1 MITAEDFITRFFI
14 ASGGRVAPP
23 KSPPGRTSIDL
34 RSPRFV
40 SGKMSGRSGVG
51 HNRGAALGPQ
61 PLKATVPYQLASKP
75 RPNRRDGKSAGKPK
89 PHQLSSGMRRTM
101 SLDAIIG
108 PYLQGHW
115 PKEPESQ
122 SSLSRKDKSTQT
134 PDSWSDKSQ
143 SRRGSSSHKRSAS
156 WGSAEHLR
164 EIAKLKQ
171 QLQQRSKPAV
181 SGGHDKGRQRGY
193 PQGSG
198 SLGTTRTQPIP
209 IPLAP
214 LSTLVPRLRCSVEGL
229 NQELEGMFI
238 CQPLHPQQRLLE
250 VPDGHRAPVPLQ
262 SCSSGSQSDPA
273 TTPLTSSSSSSS
285 SSPSSSPTNLS
296 TSPPNSDDAPVDLHQ
311 GLIDSAEMCLLSP
324 FLSQNEADLSL
335 PLLMSSSPGPN
346 KSCCF
351 QREPP
356 EGCEKVRVWEET
368 STPRLPKPALISSC
382 PDPNKVNFTPHGGSA
397 FCPVSLLKPLL
408 PSMDLLFR
416 SLAVSPAGSCSSQGT
431 SSCQAMSSGNRAAP
445 PDPPATTAVMGESS
459 GAGLAF

>member
-1 MITAEDFITRFFI
+1 
-14 ASGGRVAPP
+14 
-23 KSPPGRTSIDL
+23 
-34 RSPRFV
+34 
-40 SGKMSGRSGVG
+40 MSGRSG
-51 HNRGAALGPQ
+51 HTRAAAAAAVGPQ

-75 RPNRRDGKSAGKPK
+75 RPNRRDGKSAGKAK
-89 PHQLSSGMRRTM
+89 SQKLSSGMRRTL

-115 PKEPESQ
+115 PKEPEGQ

-171 QLQQRSKPAV
+171 QLQQCSKPAA
-181 SGGHDKGRQRGY
+181 SGGHDKDRQRGY
-193 PQGSG
+193 PQGSC
-198 SLGTTRTQPIP
+198 SLGTTQTQPVP

-238 CQPLHPQQRLLE
+238 SQPPHPQQRLLE

-273 TTPLTSSSSSSS
+273 TTPLSSSSTSSSPC
-285 SSPSSSPTNLS
+285 SSPNYVC
-296 TSPPNSDDAPVDLHQ
+296 TSQSNSADAPLDLHQ
-311 GLIDSAEMCLLSP
+311 GLIDGAELCLLSP
-324 FLSQNEADLSL
+324 FSSQNEAELSL
-335 PLLMSSSPGPN
+335 PLLISSSPGPN

-356 EGCEKVRVWEET
+356 EGCEKVRVWEEIR
-368 STPRLPKPALISSC
+368 STPSEVLQANVGTLHLLSWKSQYFSKPANLITNTYL
-382 PDPNKVNFTPHGGSA
+382 PNKNRTTPCC
-397 FCPVSLLKPLL
+397 FL
-408 PSMDLLFR
+408 
-416 SLAVSPAGSCSSQGT
+416 SSSYLVLT
-431 SSCQAMSSGNRAAP
+431 SR
-445 PDPPATTAVMGESS
+445 
-459 GAGLAF
+459 

>member
-1 MITAEDFITRFFI
+1 
-14 ASGGRVAPP
+14 
-23 KSPPGRTSIDL
+23 
-34 RSPRFV
+34 
-40 SGKMSGRSGVG
+40 MSGRSGAG
-51 HNRGAALGPQ
+51 QTRGAASGPQ
-61 PLKATVPYQLASKP
+61 PLKATVPYQLASKA
-75 RPNRRDGKSAGKPK
+75 RPHRRDAKTAGKAK

-115 PKEPESQ
+115 PKEPEGQ
-122 SSLSRKDKSTQT
+122 SSLTRMDKSTQT

-143 SRRGSSSHKRSAS
+143 SRRGSGSHKRSAS

-181 SGGHDKGRQRGY
+181 SGGHDKDRQRGY
-193 PQGSG
+193 PQESC
-198 SLGTTRTQPIP
+198 SLGATQTQPIP

-238 CQPLHPQQRLLE
+238 CQPPHPQHRLLD
-250 VPDGHRAPVPLQ
+250 VPDGHRAPVPPH

-273 TTPLTSSSSSSS
+273 TTPLCSSSTSSSPCSL
-285 SSPSSSPTNLS
+285 PNYTS
-296 TSPPNSDDAPVDLHQ
+296 TSPPHSEDVPLDVHQ
-311 GLIDSAEMCLLSP
+311 GLIDRAERRLLSP
-324 FLSQNEADLSL
+324 FSFQNETDHSL
-335 PLLMSSSPGPN
+335 PLLISSSPGPN

-356 EGCEKVRVWEET
+356 EGCEKVRVCEET
-368 STPRLPKPALISSC
+368 SAPHQNKPTLISSC

-416 SLAVSPAGSCSSQGT
+416 SLVPGSCQT
-431 SSCQAMSSGNRAAP
+431 MSSGNRAAP
-445 PDPPATTAVMGESS
+445 PDLATTTTTVMGDSS
-459 GAGLAF
+459 GETLAF

>member
-1 MITAEDFITRFFI
+1 
-14 ASGGRVAPP
+14 
-23 KSPPGRTSIDL
+23 
-34 RSPRFV
+34 
-40 SGKMSGRSGVG
+40 MSGRGGAGQV
-51 HNRGAALGPQ
+51 RGSAPGLQ
-61 PLKATVPYQLASKP
+61 PLKATVPYQLSSKP
-75 RPNRRDGKSAGKPK
+75 RPQRRDGKSAGKAK
-89 PHQLSSGMRRTM
+89 THQLSSGMRRTM

-115 PKEPESQ
+115 PKEPEGQ
-122 SSLSRKDKSTQT
+122 STLSRKDKSTQT

-143 SRRGSSSHKRSAS
+143 SRRGGGSGSHKRSAS

-164 EIAKLKQ
+164 EITKLKQ

-181 SGGHDKGRQRGY
+181 SGVHDKDRQRGY
-193 PQGSG
+193 AQGSC
-198 SLGTTRTQPIP
+198 SLGTTQTQPVP

-238 CQPLHPQQRLLE
+238 CQSPHPQLRQLLE
-250 VPDGHRAPVPLQ
+250 VPDGHRAPVPPQ

-273 TTPLTSSSSSSS
+273 TTLSSSSS
-285 SSPSSSPTNLS
+285 SSPSPPPTYSS
-296 TSPPNSDDAPVDLHQ
+296 TSLQISEDASTGLHQ
-311 GLIDSAEMCLLSP
+311 GLIDSTEMSLPSQLC
-324 FLSQNEADLSL
+324 SQNEADLSL
-335 PLLMSSSPGPN
+335 PLPMSSSPGPN

-368 STPRLPKPALISSC
+368 STVHPLKPALISSC

-431 SSCQAMSSGNRAAP
+431 SSCQATSSGNRAAP
-445 PDPPATTAVMGESS
+445 ADPPINTAAAVVGESS
-459 GAGLAF
+459 GEGLAF

>member
-1 MITAEDFITRFFI
+1 
-14 ASGGRVAPP
+14 
-23 KSPPGRTSIDL
+23 
-34 RSPRFV
+34 
-40 SGKMSGRSGVG
+40 MSGRSGVAQI
-51 HNRGAALGPQ
+51 RGAALGPQ
-61 PLKATVPYQLASKP
+61 PLKATIPYQLSSKP
-75 RPNRRDGKSAGKPK
+75 RSLRRDGKPAGKAK

-115 PKEPESQ
+115 PKEPEGQ

-171 QLQQRSKPAV
+171 QLQQRSKHAV
-181 SGGHDKGRQRGY
+181 SGGHDGDRQGGF
-193 PQGSG
+193 PQGSC
-198 SLGTTRTQPIP
+198 SLGTTQTQPIP

-238 CQPLHPQQRLLE
+238 CQPPHPQHRLLE
-250 VPDGHRAPVPLQ
+250 VPDGHRAPVPPQ
-262 SCSSGSQSDPA
+262 SCSSGSQSDP
-273 TTPLTSSSSSSS
+273 TTTLLSSSSSS
-285 SSPSSSPTNLS
+285 SSPRSPPAYIS
-296 TSPPNSDDAPVDLHQ
+296 TSPPSLEVAHLDLHQ
-311 GLIDSAEMCLLSP
+311 GLMDSAEMCLLSP
-324 FLSQNEADLSL
+324 CSSQNEADLPL

-356 EGCEKVRVWEET
+356 EGCEKVRVCEEA
-368 STPRLPKPALISSC
+368 STPHQLKPALISSC

-431 SSCQAMSSGNRAAP
+431 SSCQAVSSGHQAAP
-445 PDPPATTAVMGESS
+445 PDPPASTGAMGESS
-459 GAGLAF
+459 GEGLAF

>member
-1 MITAEDFITRFFI
+1 
-14 ASGGRVAPP
+14 
-23 KSPPGRTSIDL
+23 
-34 RSPRFV
+34 
-40 SGKMSGRSGVG
+40 MSGRSGVG
-51 HNRGAALGPQ
+51 QIRGATSGPQ

-115 PKEPESQ
+115 PKEPEGQ

-143 SRRGSSSHKRSAS
+143 SRRSSSSHKRSAS

-171 QLQQRSKPAV
+171 QLQQRSKPVV
-181 SGGHDKGRQRGY
+181 SGGPDKDRQRGY
-193 PQGSG
+193 PQGSC
-198 SLGTTRTQPIP
+198 SLGATQTQPIP

-238 CQPLHPQQRLLE
+238 CQPPHPQHRLLD
-250 VPDGHRAPVPLQ
+250 VPDGHRAPVPTQ
-262 SCSSGSQSDPA
+262 SCSSGSQSDPP
-273 TTPLTSSSSSSS
+273 TTPLSSSSPSSSSS
-285 SSPSSSPTNLS
+285 SSPSSSPTNICTLS
-296 TSPPNSDDAPVDLHQ
+296 HNSEDAPLDQQ
-311 GLIDSAEMCLLSP
+311 GLTDSAEVCLLSP
-324 FLSQNEADLSL
+324 FSSQNEADLSL
-335 PLLMSSSPGPN
+335 PLPMSSSPGPN

-368 STPRLPKPALISSC
+368 STPRQPKPALISSC

-416 SLAVSPAGSCSSQGT
+416 SLAISPSGSCSSQGT
-431 SSCQAMSSGNRAAP
+431 SSCQATSSGNRAAP
-445 PDPPATTAVMGESS
+445 PDPPATTAVMGEGS
-459 GAGLAF
+459 GEGLAF

>member
-1 MITAEDFITRFFI
+1 
-14 ASGGRVAPP
+14 
-23 KSPPGRTSIDL
+23 
-34 RSPRFV
+34 
-40 SGKMSGRSGVG
+40 
-51 HNRGAALGPQ
+51 
-61 PLKATVPYQLASKP
+61 
-75 RPNRRDGKSAGKPK
+75 
-89 PHQLSSGMRRTM
+89 MRRTM

-115 PKEPESQ
+115 PKEPEGQ

-171 QLQQRSKPAV
+171 QLQQRSKPSV
-181 SGGHDKGRQRGY
+181 SGGHDKDRQRDY
-193 PQGSG
+193 PQGSC
-198 SLGTTRTQPIP
+198 SLGTTQTQPIP

-238 CQPLHPQQRLLE
+238 CQPPHPPHRLLE
-250 VPDGHRAPVPLQ
+250 VPDGHRAPVPPQ

-273 TTPLTSSSSSSS
+273 TTPLSS
-285 SSPSSSPTNLS
+285 SSPPSSPSSPLTYIS
-296 TSPPNSDDAPVDLHQ
+296 TSPPNSEDAPLDLPQ
-311 GLIDSAEMCLLSP
+311 GLIDGAEIGLLSP
-324 FLSQNEADLSL
+324 FPSQNEADLSM

-368 STPRLPKPALISSC
+368 RYVC
-382 PDPNKVNFTPHGGSA
+382 Y
-397 FCPVSLLKPLL
+397 
-408 PSMDLLFR
+408 
-416 SLAVSPAGSCSSQGT
+416 
-431 SSCQAMSSGNRAAP
+431 AP
-445 PDPPATTAVMGESS
+445 EQN
-459 GAGLAF
+459 

>member
-1 MITAEDFITRFFI
+1 
-14 ASGGRVAPP
+14 
-23 KSPPGRTSIDL
+23 
-34 RSPRFV
+34 
-40 SGKMSGRSGVG
+40 MSGRSGVG
-51 HNRGAALGPQ
+51 QTRGAALGPQ
-61 PLKATVPYQLASKP
+61 PLKATIPYQLASKP
-75 RPNRRDGKSAGKPK
+75 RSNRRDGKSAGKTK
-89 PHQLSSGMRRTM
+89 SQQLSSGMRRTM

-115 PKEPESQ
+115 PKEPEGQ

-134 PDSWSDKSQ
+134 PDSWSDNSQ

-171 QLQQRSKPAV
+171 QLQQRNKPAV
-181 SGGHDKGRQRGY
+181 SGGHDKDRQRGY
-193 PQGSG
+193 TQRSCN
-198 SLGTTRTQPIP
+198 LGTTQTQPIP

-238 CQPLHPQQRLLE
+238 CQPPHPQHRLLE
-250 VPDGHRAPVPLQ
+250 VPDGHRAPVPPQ
-262 SCSSGSQSDPA
+262 GCSSGSQSDPA
-273 TTPLTSSSSSSS
+273 TTPMSSSSTSPSPS
-285 SSPSSSPTNLS
+285 PSPNYISTSSPNAEDVPL
-296 TSPPNSDDAPVDLHQ
+296 DLHQ
-311 GLIDSAEMCLLSP
+311 GSGLIDGAEMCVLSP
-324 FLSQNEADLSL
+324 FSSQNEADLSL
-335 PLLMSSSPGPN
+335 PLLISSSPGPN

-368 STPRLPKPALISSC
+368 STPRQSKPALISSC

-416 SLAVSPAGSCSSQGT
+416 SLAVSPAGSCLSQGT
-431 SSCQAMSSGNRAAP
+431 GSCQATSSGNRAAAAAAAP
-445 PDPPATTAVMGESS
+445 EAPANSTAAAAAAVMGENS
-459 GAGLAF
+459 GQGLAF

>member
-1 MITAEDFITRFFI
+1 
-14 ASGGRVAPP
+14 
-23 KSPPGRTSIDL
+23 
-34 RSPRFV
+34 
-40 SGKMSGRSGVG
+40 MSGRSGVG
-51 HNRGAALGPQ
+51 HNRGATLGPQ

-122 SSLSRKDKSTQT
+122 SSLSCKDKSTQ
-134 PDSWSDKSQ
+134 
-143 SRRGSSSHKRSAS
+143 
-156 WGSAEHLR
+156 
-164 EIAKLKQ
+164 IAKLKQ

-181 SGGHDKGRQRGY
+181 SGGHDKDRRRGY

-198 SLGTTRTQPIP
+198 SLGSTRTQPIP

-238 CQPLHPQQRLLE
+238 CQPSHPQHRLLE

-285 SSPSSSPTNLS
+285 SPSSSPTNLS
-296 TSPPNSDDAPVDLHQ
+296 TSPPNSEDAPVDLHQ

-324 FLSQNEADLSL
+324 FLSQNEVDLSL

-368 STPRLPKPALISSC
+368 STPRQPKPALLSSC

-431 SSCQAMSSGNRAAP
+431 SSCQATSSGNRAAP
-445 PDPPATTAVMGESS
+445 PDPPATTAVMGEGS
-459 GAGLAF
+459 GEGLAF